1 MREGN
6 HMRAVLIIV
15 IENCKNQTKSGYL
28 QSLYQEKSFCFHGL
42 DHMLLLMEECR
53 WTAETAVTW

>member
-15 IENCKNQTKSGYL
+15 IENCRNQTINGYL
-28 QSLYQEKSFCFHGL
+28 QSLYQEKSAGL
-42 DHMLLLMEECR
+42 FQEQLFYVSD
-53 WTAETAVTW
+53 